1 LLHKEV
7 EVEENIIRR
16 EETQTIIQEEEVLDL
31 HDKVTPMK
39 TISIFNR
46 QGNTNGKEAVFQT
59 IKKFKVIEMVSST
72 VLSLSN
78 IWKTVGRNLGNCI
91 PIKELTKGMS
101 ETGSQPLD
109 SCLALVPRKM
119 EYLRENIST

>member
-1 LLHKEV
+1 MLHKEV

-59 IKKFKVIEMVSST
+59 IKKIQSHRDGEFNST
-72 VLSLSN
+72 EFVKYLE
-78 IWKTVGRNLGNCI
+78 NC
-91 PIKELTKGMS
+91 G
-101 ETGSQPLD
+101 
-109 SCLALVPRKM
+109 
-119 EYLRENIST
+119 